1 MSHGSTVDR
10 RPSTVTLNHS
20 RGEDMERTIAVKLE
34 PSLTLRE
41 LVAARP
47 ETLAVLAG
55 YGMDACCGGDLTI
68 ERAAKAH
75 GVQLEE
81 LMGRLV
87 GAES

>member
-1 MSHGSTVDR
+1 MTATRSSID
-10 RPSTVTLNHS
+10 
-20 RGEDMERTIAVKLE
+20 

-47 ETLAVLAG
+47 ATRAVLVE

-75 GVQLEE
+75 GVDLEE
-81 LMGRLV
+81 MLGKLLK
-87 GAES
+87 AEG

>member
-1 MSHGSTVDR
+1 
-10 RPSTVTLNHS
+10 
-20 RGEDMERTIAVKLE
+20 MERTIAARLE

-47 ETLAVLAG
+47 ETMAVLAE

-75 GVQLEE
+75 GVELGL
-81 LMGRLV
+81 LMGRLGGELRV
-87 GAES
+87 KS

>member
-1 MSHGSTVDR
+1 MTATRSSID
-10 RPSTVTLNHS
+10 
-20 RGEDMERTIAVKLE
+20 

-47 ETLAVLAG
+47 ATRAVLVE

-75 GVQLEE
+75 GVELGKLVRKLEAAA
-81 LMGRLV
+81 GR
-87 GAES
+87 ES

>member
-1 MSHGSTVDR
+1 MTTTPASLS
-10 RPSTVTLNHS
+10 
-20 RGEDMERTIAVKLE
+20 

-47 ETLAVLAG
+47 ATRAVLVE

-75 GVQLEE
+75 GVDLEE
-81 LMGRLV
+81 MLGKLLK
-87 GAES
+87 AEG

>member
-1 MSHGSTVDR
+1 
-10 RPSTVTLNHS
+10 
-20 RGEDMERTIAVKLE
+20 
-34 PSLTLRE
+34 
-41 LVAARP
+41 VAAQP
-47 ETLAVLAG
+47 ETLAVLAE

>member
-1 MSHGSTVDR
+1 MD
-10 RPSTVTLNHS
+10 NWK
-20 RGEDMERTIAVKLE
+20 GENMERTIALKVE

-47 ETLAVLAG
+47 ETLAVLTE

-75 GVQLEE
+75 GVELEV
-81 LMGRLV
+81 LLAKLGRS
-87 GAES
+87 A

>member
-1 MSHGSTVDR
+1 MTATRSSID
-10 RPSTVTLNHS
+10 
-20 RGEDMERTIAVKLE
+20 

-47 ETLAVLAG
+47 ATRAVLVE

-75 GVQLEE
+75 GVDLKEM
-81 LMGRLV
+81 LGKLLKAD
-87 GAES
+87 G